1 MIRFG
6 HENLKVTDMDAA
18 VRFYEEQLGLSVLK
32 TMKNGQGKV
41 MTWLGYDGDCTFFLE
56 LTEDTVVL
64 GNNHIAFVTDTQ
76 AQLLEQHRA
85 LGIVDVEIPELGIH
99 FIHDGD
105 GNSVEIM
112 SEDAVAKLRSGE

>member
-32 TMKNGQGKV
+32 TMKNGQGKA

-64 GNNHIAFVTDTQ
+64 GNNHIAFVTDAQ
-76 AQLLEQHRA
+76 AELLEKHRA
-85 LGIVDVEIPELGIH
+85 MGIVDVEIPELGIH
-99 FIHDGD
+99 FIHDTD

-112 SEDAVAKLRSGE
+112 SEEAVAKLQSGE